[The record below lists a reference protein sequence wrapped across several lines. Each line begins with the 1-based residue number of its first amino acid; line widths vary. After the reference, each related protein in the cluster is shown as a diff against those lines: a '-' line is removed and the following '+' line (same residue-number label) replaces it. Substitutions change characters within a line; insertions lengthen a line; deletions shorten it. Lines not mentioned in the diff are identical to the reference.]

1 MSSTPSNSNRT
12 LVETENRERTQEK
25 NLRAGTG
32 EHMRA
37 LIIED
42 SRAMRSILEGILGN
56 VGFEVTSVADAEEA
70 LGVLEQDQDFELALV
85 DWNLP
90 GMSGLDLVI
99 AIRERP
105 THADIK
111 LMMVTTET
119 QLGRVVE
126 ALDAGADEYIM
137 KPFDREMLL
146 EKLALLGIEVD

>member
-1 MSSTPSNSNRT
+1 
-12 LVETENRERTQEK
+12 
-25 NLRAGTG
+25 
-32 EHMRA
+32 MRA

-42 SRAMRSILEGILGN
+42 SRAMRSILEGILAD
-56 VGFEVTSVADAEEA
+56 VGFELTLAADAEEA
-70 LGVLEQDQDFELALV
+70 LVVFENDQDFELALV

-90 GMSGLDLVI
+90 GMSGLDLVF

-105 THADIK
+105 GLGDIK

>member
-1 MSSTPSNSNRT
+1 
-12 LVETENRERTQEK
+12 
-25 NLRAGTG
+25 
-32 EHMRA
+32 MRA

-42 SRAMRSILEGILGN
+42 SRAMRSIIPEILGD
-56 VGFEVTSVADAEEA
+56 VGFEVAPSVDAEEA
-70 LGVLEQDQDFELALV
+70 LEILENDQDFKLALV

-99 AIRERP
+99 AIRERSGFGE
-105 THADIK
+105 IK

-146 EKLALLGIEVD
+146 EKLVLLGIEVD